1 MNKNLFS
8 FLFIALF
15 TAGCQQNVA
24 PSSGSGTSLENA
36 ALENAEASTQET
48 EPDYSVAQPF
58 QVQGVEQKIEEKPL
72 TPAERLTLRLVQK
85 GEVALAEQRL
95 LTPVDDHANL
105 YFQAAL
111 GRDPGNFR
119 ATQGIANIVETY
131 TDWAWKSAL
140 GRGYRKADE
149 YLDSARSVNPQ
160 DPLITEM
167 DSRIRDLKVKRAN
180 DAKYAAQKAK
190 ERAIKEQKRAAQE
203 EKQRQAQASAN
214 RFLPNAQRQGQEQN
228 TNPVTDDA
236 EQKQAAQSD
245 AEQHALEPSKPVY
258 TPAIKINDREY
269 LLPKNLFSLSDDEII
284 AKMQPIIDDIAYS
297 ERSII
302 IRWPKD
308 KEARLIYQ
316 IINSRVFD
324 FRVRAMTFRQ
334 SDYTIEL
341 ED

>member
-1 MNKNLFS
+1 MNKNLFY
-8 FLFIALF
+8 FLFISLF
-15 TAGCQQNVA
+15 IAGCQENVA
-24 PSSGSGTSLENA
+24 PSSEDATSLEGANTEESIA
-36 ALENAEASTQET
+36 QDDSDHAET
-48 EPDYSVAQPF
+48 EPDYTVSNPVLFGSTEQTVA
-58 QVQGVEQKIEEKPL
+58 EKPL
-72 TPAERLTLRLVQK
+72 TPSQRLTLNLVEK
-85 GEVALAEQRL
+85 GERALAEQRL

-167 DSRIRDLKVKRAN
+167 DTRIRDLKVKRAN
-180 DAKYAAQKAK
+180 DARYAAQKAK
-190 ERAIKEQKRAAQE
+190 ERAAKEQA
-203 EKQRQAQASAN
+203 RQQAEALAN
-214 RFLPNAQRQGQEQN
+214 RFVPNAQREQQEQSA
-228 TNPVTDDA
+228 NPNADNAESEQTVPNDA
-236 EQKQAAQSD
+236 EQEVLA
-245 AEQHALEPSKPVY
+245 PSEPVY
-258 TPAIKINDREY
+258 TPAIKLNDREY

-284 AKMQPIIDDIAYS
+284 AKMQPIIDDIAHS

-316 IINSRVFD
+316 IINSRVPD
-324 FRVRAMTFRQ
+324 FRVRAMTYRQ